1 MIPARWGMFRQYDA
15 KTAHYLPSSV
25 LQNKQKPFDYKGR
38 NEKTFTRRGDA
49 IGKHT
54 YIVGN

>member
-1 MIPARWGMFRQYDA
+1 MFRQYDA